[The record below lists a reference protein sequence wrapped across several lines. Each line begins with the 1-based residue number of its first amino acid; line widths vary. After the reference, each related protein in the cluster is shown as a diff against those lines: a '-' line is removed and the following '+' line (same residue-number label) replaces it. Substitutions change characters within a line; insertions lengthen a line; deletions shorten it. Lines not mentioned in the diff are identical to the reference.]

1 MLTILFSEVLVNVIK
16 FANFGEEYI
25 LAIYNTKERIYSTQS
40 CKKQQYPG
48 TNMLNLPRILKSYL
62 VTNNWKKSSKDIQ
75 F

>member
-1 MLTILFSEVLVNVIK
+1 MLTILFSEVLVNVIR
-16 FANFGEEYI
+16 FANFGEEYV
-25 LAIYNTKERIYSTQS
+25 LAIYNTKERTYSTQS

-48 TNMLNLPRILKSYL
+48 TNMLYLPRILKSYL

>member
-16 FANFGEEYI
+16 FANFGEEYV
-25 LAIYNTKERIYSTQS
+25 LAIYNTKERIYSIQS